1 MATMQTLRE
10 NSKWFLWILLGV
22 FILSMTIGGLVG
34 GANVLDLFSKNS
46 KLKGVVGIVNDNEL
60 KIEDYQK
67 FIQYQ
72 LEQYRQAGQE
82 IDGRT
87 RDRIQEQV
95 WAQFINETLIQQEIE
110 KLGFEA
116 TNFEIVDYLTNYPP
130 EFLKNQEV
138 FQTEGEFDYQKYLNV
153 LHNPQGDEWYP
164 VEQQM
169 RSSIPFEKIQY
180 LVEQTVYLSESEILE
195 QYKKTK
201 VKYNLETITF
211 PFSFVINDSFDVSE
225 SEISEYY
232 ENNKKDYFVD
242 ETRSLDYVFFEIK
255 PSKQDSQSV
264 LETITDLKTRV
275 TSGESFE
282 TVAIEYTDDP
292 SGKTSGGDLGWFGKG
307 NMVPPFE
314 KAAFNAKKGEVVGP
328 ILTSF
333 GYHIIK
339 VEDKRIKDGKDEVK
353 ARHILLNINSG
364 PETLDKLRSDANF
377 FAFDAN
383 DYGFNA
389 AADSQGYKV
398 EHIPSVRQSASF
410 LPGLGRMPRAIKF
423 AFSDKPVESVSELMS
438 SEKGYAVFKL
448 TGINEAHY
456 KPIED
461 VYDIIYKKLETEK
474 KVEKLGE
481 IANNF
486 YNGISKDEPLEN
498 QIDTKMKYIFDKHND
513 ITLNK
518 SLKSAGK
525 SPLLE
530 GSILALQD
538 GDITKPIKIN
548 NKYVIVKL
556 ISKSEIQEEE
566 LAKESDNIRNTL
578 IAQKTNGIYRNWIE
592 ALKDNADILDNRSIL
607 Y

>member
-22 FILSMTIGGLVG
+22 FILSMTVGGLVG

-211 PFSFVINDSFDVSE
+211 PFSFVISDSFDVSE

>member
-22 FILSMTIGGLVG
+22 FILSMTVGGLVG